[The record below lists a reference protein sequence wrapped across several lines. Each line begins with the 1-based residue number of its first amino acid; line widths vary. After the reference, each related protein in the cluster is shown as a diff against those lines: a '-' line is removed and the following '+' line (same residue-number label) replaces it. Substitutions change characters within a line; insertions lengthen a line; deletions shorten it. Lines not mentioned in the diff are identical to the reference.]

1 MDAHQN
7 VVQYLKGMINIK
19 YSFKKDRISILLVI
33 VIAILILYIIY
44 DIIAHPLNRE
54 ITVYDRNMNI
64 VAHYKG
70 NIRSIGS
77 SYGNHYTIYTENGK
91 IHYYGFQIIEKTL
104 PD

>member
-1 MDAHQN
+1 MN
-7 VVQYLKGMINIK
+7 K
-19 YSFKKDRISILLVI
+19 
-33 VIAILILYIIY
+33 
-44 DIIAHPLNRE
+44 E

>member
-1 MDAHQN
+1 M
-7 VVQYLKGMINIK
+7 K
-19 YSFKKDRISILLVI
+19 YSLKKDRISILLLI

-64 VAHYKG
+64 VDHYKG
-70 NIRSIGS
+70 NIRSVKS
-77 SYGNHYTIYTENGK
+77 SHGDHYTIYTDNG
-91 IHYYGFQIIEKTL
+91 IIRYYGFQIIEKTL

>member
-1 MDAHQN
+1 
-7 VVQYLKGMINIK
+7 MINMG

-33 VIAILILYIIY
+33 AIAVILLYIIY
-44 DIIAHPLNRE
+44 DIIAHPLNKE
-54 ITVYDRNMNI
+54 ITVYDRNMNV
-64 VAHYKG
+64 VAQYKG

-91 IHYYGFQIIEKTL
+91 IHYYSFQIIEKTL